1 MRVFIRKYY
10 IIAFIVLFAFFL
22 RVYYLGNV
30 PSGFQGDEASFF
42 LNAQAI
48 KLNGRDE
55 DNNFLPLFLRSFI
68 DPKPALYSYLQIP
81 AIYMFGTNT
90 FSARLPAVLLGVA
103 SILLSYILISQF
115 VDRKYALLTIILL
128 AISPWHINISR
139 GTQEVIMSFA
149 FGIGALCVLVKYIK
163 NKQTSYKLFMLFIIL
178 LFLSMYSYHSA
189 KIFLLL
195 LIIPILF
202 FNMFSKNIKK
212 IHAIM
217 IMIITLSV
225 FVATSIIGGFER
237 YNAVSIFNNPEV
249 QLVLEDKIRAV
260 TGSAPEL
267 VIRIFNN
274 KVIDFAIS
282 IIRNYLDYYSAEFL
296 FISGGM
302 PERNKIPFHG
312 LLYIFE
318 GIFMIAGIYYGLSIK
333 KYRIISLLF
342 LYWFFIAPVPAAITS
357 QEIPSTIRSFF
368 MILPIYF
375 FISIGILKIYSR
387 ITLSLYKKSYVS
399 LIVLLYTGGLLY
411 FMFQYFVLA
420 PHYRPWYRN
429 YGNSIL
435 PDIVSKYYDNY
446 EKIYIST
453 NQYAYFAL
461 NDFIK
466 IKDIQTSYPKR
477 LQMNSTYGKI
487 EFINSDC
494 NIFQSNKKIL
504 FVIKH
509 TCADYTKEGKFKL
522 VETIDFKDGNPE
534 YMLYEQLR

>member
-1 MRVFIRKYY
+1 MIEFIKKHHIIVFIV
-10 IIAFIVLFAFFL
+10 FFAFFL
-22 RVYYLGNV
+22 RVYDLGNV

-81 AIYMFGTNT
+81 SIYMFGTNI
-90 FSARLPAVLLGVA
+90 FSARLPAILFGAV
-103 SILLSYILISQF
+103 SILLSYFLILQF
-115 VDRKYALLTIILL
+115 ADRKYAYLTAFLLT
-128 AISPWHINISR
+128 ISPWHINVSR

-149 FGIGALCVLVKYIK
+149 FGVGALIVLVKYFK
-163 NKQTSYKLFMLFIIL
+163 NKQTSYILLIIFIIL

-189 KIFLLL
+189 KIFLML
-195 LIIPILF
+195 LIIPILIL
-202 FNMFSKNIKK
+202 NMFSKNIKV
-212 IHAIM
+212 IHAI
-217 IMIITLSV
+217 IITIIAISV
-225 FVATSIIGGFER
+225 FIVTSIIGGFER
-237 YNAVSIFNNPEV
+237 YNAVSIFNSPEV

-282 IIRNYLDYYSAEFL
+282 IIRNYLDYYSAVFL

-302 PERNKIPFHG
+302 PERYKIPFHG
-312 LLYIFE
+312 LFYIFE
-318 GIFMIAGIYYGLSIK
+318 GIFIIAGIYYGLSVK
-333 KYRIISLLF
+333 KLRIISVLF
-342 LYWFFIAPVPAAITS
+342 LFWLLVAPVPAAITS

-375 FISIGILKIYSR
+375 FISAGILKIYSR
-387 ITLSLYKKSYVS
+387 IKLPVYKKSY
-399 LIVLLYTGGLLY
+399 LGLLVLLYVGGLLY

-420 PHYRPWYRN
+420 PYYRPWYRSF
-429 YGNSIL
+429 GNSIL
-435 PDIVSKYYDNY
+435 PYTVSKYYDNY

-453 NQYAYFAL
+453 NQYVYFAL
-461 NDFIK
+461 NGFIK
-466 IKDIQTSYPKR
+466 IEELQTSYPKR
-477 LQMNSTYGKI
+477 LQMNSSYGKI
-487 EFINSDC
+487 EFISSDC

-522 VETIDFKDGNPE
+522 LETIDFKDGNPE
-534 YMLYEQLR
+534 YMLYEQVR